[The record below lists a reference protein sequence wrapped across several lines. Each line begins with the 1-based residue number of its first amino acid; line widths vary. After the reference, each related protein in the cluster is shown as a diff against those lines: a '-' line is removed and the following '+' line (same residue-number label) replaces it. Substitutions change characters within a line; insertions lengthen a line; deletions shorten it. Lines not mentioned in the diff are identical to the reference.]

1 MSNDFL
7 RDFYVNV
14 SEQFEDKKQG
24 LYNATKAEKCLLQ
37 IIVRA
42 VSEAKGGLRIW
53 GDLMKA
59 LDKPSRK
66 DLSCTLWEQ
75 ETIFGETLDFKIIKI
90 HLHALLQSM
99 H

>member
-42 VSEAKGGLRIW
+42 VSEAKGGLRI
-53 GDLMKA
+53 
-59 LDKPSRK
+59 
-66 DLSCTLWEQ
+66 
-75 ETIFGETLDFKIIKI
+75 
-90 HLHALLQSM
+90 
-99 H
+99 